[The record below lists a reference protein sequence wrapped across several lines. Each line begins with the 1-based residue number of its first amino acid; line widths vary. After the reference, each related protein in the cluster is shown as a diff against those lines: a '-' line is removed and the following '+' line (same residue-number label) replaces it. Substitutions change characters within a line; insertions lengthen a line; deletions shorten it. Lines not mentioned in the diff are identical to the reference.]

1 MMGLYRSLGG
11 RLTISCTSAD
21 LPAFFED
28 LGRSEIACCDII
40 SVDELTAQLSV
51 RGSDYRKILSIS
63 KRRGEKICVVSRQ
76 GIIWNLISLWHRP
89 VLVLGLLLI
98 LLTGL
103 YLPSRI
109 LFISVEGADQV
120 PDRLILETADRY
132 GLGFWA
138 DRRDIRSEQIKNRLL
153 GAIGELKWVGVNTY
167 GCRAVI
173 TVRERDES
181 PQSEQIHR
189 VRHIYASR
197 DGIIT
202 SCVVTDGQALCTT
215 GQAVKT
221 GDILISGYTD
231 CGISIRAC
239 AARGEI
245 FAQTKRNLTA
255 ITPSES
261 LKRTGSGNAQHR
273 CSLIIGKNRINFYKG
288 SGISDTSCVK
298 MVTQCQL
305 SLPGGYRLP
314 ISLILETTELFRT
327 EAGIYP
333 KTNVSAQLTAFAK
346 DYLSH
351 HTIAMVILGSE
362 ERMYASGSAY
372 EFHGRYRCIEMI
384 GREQRKQIGDFH
396 GKAD

>member
-1 MMGLYRSLGG
+1 MGFLRSLIGAV
-11 RLTISCTSAD
+11 RIELISANCESFIHN
-21 LPAFFED
+21 LN
-28 LGRSEIACCDII
+28 EIGITVEGICPT
-40 SVDELTAQLSV
+40 DELTFRFTVARQDIPLV
-51 RGSDYRKILSIS
+51 QEIAERK
-63 KRRGEKICVVSRQ
+63 GECIRIVSYQ
-76 GIIWNLISLWHRP
+76 GIIWTILSLRARS
-89 VLVLGLLLI
+89 VLLAGLALLFVLCC
-98 LLTGL
+98 

-109 LFISVEGADQV
+109 LFVSVEGNTAV
-120 PDRLILETADRY
+120 PEKRILEAAREA
-132 GLGFWA
+132 GIHFGA
-138 DRRDIRSEQIKNRLL
+138 ARREVRSEKVKNRLL
-153 GAIGELKWVGVNTY
+153 EELPQLQWAGVNTD

-173 TVRERDES
+173 TVKERAAAQ
-181 PQSEQIHR
+181 P
-189 VRHIYASR
+189 VRDNLCSDIVSAC

-202 SCVVTDGQALCTT
+202 SCTVLRGTSLCTV
-215 GQAVKT
+215 GQAVRKGQT
-221 GDILISGYTD
+221 LISGSVEIGGLHSD
-231 CGISIRAC
+231 GKAE
-239 AARGEI
+239 GEI
-245 FAQTKRNLTA
+245 FAETYRDFSVLMPYQVQSRSGDGMKQVK
-255 ITPSES
+255 IS
-261 LKRTGSGNAQHR
+261 L
-273 CSLIIGKNRINFYKG
+273 LFGKKRINFYKG

-298 MVTQCQL
+298 MVTQYQL

-351 HTIAMVILGSE
+351 HTIALVILESE